1 MYVDFHQAAQ
11 RRVTEALPCC
21 SRNVLT
27 RGPGH
32 RGLLSLPRPPRAPR
46 ALLPAKEGEA
56 GVGAS
61 SVPTT
66 ETRRAALRG
75 RAQLFAAAVGLGLCM
90 HVCVRTCVCMRVCV
104 HVCTRVC
111 VYVYTRVCACVCAC
125 VYTCVSVHV
134 CVYTCVRVHVCVCVR
149 VCTHCSQQHLV
160 SVFCLHRSSLLFLS
174 LFSDNCR
181 IICCWKI

>member
-111 VYVYTRVCACVCAC
+111 ACV
-125 VYTCVSVHV
+125 
-134 CVYTCVRVHVCVCVR
+134 CVRVHVCVCVR

-181 IICCWKI
+181 IICCWKM